1 MQINQSVNQSVSQTT
16 LQTLETALQT
26 CMLADKHAL
35 RRKLRDVADLIKLAD
50 ENARL
55 KSQRLL
61 GEIAQKVRT
70 SQQKYAA
77 RLASLPKPEYP
88 LELPVSARRDEIAAA
103 ISKNQVV
110 IVCGETGSGKTT
122 QLPKICLELGRG
134 VAGFIGHTQ
143 PRRIAARSVASRI
156 AQELN
161 SPLGEVVGYKV
172 RFNDKI
178 TEGSYVKL
186 MTDGILLAET
196 QGDKFL
202 NAYDTII
209 IDEAHERSLNI
220 DFLLGYLKQLLPKR
234 PDLKVIVTSATIDAT
249 RFSSHFSAQTS
260 VGVIKAA
267 PVIEVSGR
275 TYPVEIRYR
284 PLGSAGFRAKESAQA
299 ENAQFDL
306 DEETDTTLDNIPA
319 GSILGITKKAKTE
332 SRWLEEDDEEEAIEE
347 AIMDAADDLLRQ
359 GDGDILVFL
368 PGEREIRDVAEHLR
382 KYQGRSTKLKH
393 IEVLPLFARLSIE
406 DQQKIFKPH
415 SARRIVLATNVAET
429 SLTVP
434 GIKYVIDAGL
444 ARMNRYSVRAKVE
457 QLQIEKISQ
466 AAAKQR
472 AGRCGRVSN
481 GICVRLYS
489 EQDFDGRPEF
499 TEPEILRS
507 SLASV
512 ILRMAALRLGD
523 IGDFPFI
530 ESPSSRLIADGYL
543 LLQELGA
550 VDSNRQITEI
560 GLQLAKLPLDPRVG
574 RMILAAKRENCL
586 SEILVIASVLSMQD
600 PRERPM
606 DKREAADNA
615 HAKFIGEGSD
625 FMSYLKIW
633 DFYDSALK
641 TKKSNKDLLN
651 ICHANFLSF
660 LRLKEWRE
668 LHGQILQI
676 VEELGFLIPSPFK
689 GEGKDGGK
697 NLAHISKTSP
707 SRPISPSPQ
716 PLSHQGRGVLS
727 SSPQQRKTPYPLV
740 GEGVHVLESA
750 KEATFEQIHKSLLAG
765 LLGNIGFKDGDN
777 DSYAGA
783 RGIRFFVAPGSGL
796 KKIRPKWVIAAELVD
811 TSKLYARCVAKIEP
825 DWIEP
830 LARGLTESTYSDPR
844 WDRKMGMVNAWE
856 RVSLYG
862 LTIIPKRRVH
872 YGPINPTESREIF
885 IREALALGELDTK
898 ARFYVENERL
908 IAEVEELEHKAR
920 RQDVLVD
927 EHQLFAFYDSKV
939 PADITNAA
947 SFEQWREGAEK
958 LNPRLLYLTRDDL
971 MRHGADA
978 ITAVQFPETLLLRQ
992 FGRSDALVA
1001 NHSKGNRD
1009 EGVAPTNVLISLKY
1023 RFEPSHILDGVTAA
1037 VPLALLNQLDPTPTE
1052 WLVPG
1057 MLREKLT
1064 YLIKALPK
1072 AFRRVCVPVPE
1083 FVTGFLDEISNPTS
1097 SFRRKSESSDLTTTT
1112 LDSDFRRNDG
1122 KGDDEWQN
1130 LPLLETLAAYI
1141 QHKTTLKISK
1151 DDWVLAEMP
1160 VHHLMNFSI
1169 VDDAGRELA
1178 MGRDW
1183 RALQKQL
1190 GQAAQLTFRNTSP
1203 DIEKTGLKQW
1213 DFGDLPQTLSFERDS
1228 LKVTGYPALEDNI
1241 DAVSVKLFDTARE
1254 AEISHRQGVCR
1265 LMRFELQAQIKQLEK
1280 GLPNFN
1286 QYALAFRSIIS
1297 PDDLREDM
1305 LTAIADRAFIGE
1317 DDLPR
1322 TNADFMKLKA
1332 RARTR
1337 LPAVSEAI
1345 ARQAQAIATEYQLLA
1360 AKQAQMPAT
1369 VNRLK
1374 RDVESQTQLLV
1385 YKNCFTQTPWEY
1397 LQNIP
1402 RYLKALRL
1410 RIEKQP
1416 ANPERD
1422 GKNAASVGALWQK
1435 WQDKINQL
1443 QTAGSLI
1450 LPALQDY
1457 RWLIEELRVS
1467 LFAQELKTP
1476 FPVSIKRLEKTWAE
1490 INH

>member
-1 MQINQSVNQSVSQTT
+1 MIKFASMNESKP
-16 LQTLETALQT
+16 LQLTPANFDTALQA
-26 CMLADKHAL
+26 CMLADRYAL
-35 RRKLRDVADLIKLAD
+35 RRKMQEVKVLQKSDDEKSLAK
-50 ENARL
+50 A
-55 KSQRLL
+55 QRLIN
-61 GEIAQKVRT
+61 EIVQKLHA
-70 SQQKYAA
+70 SQKKYTL
-77 RLASLPKPEYP
+77 RLASLPRPEYP
-88 LELPVSARRDEIAAA
+88 LELPVSGRKDEISAA
-103 ISKNQVV
+103 IIKNQVV

-134 VAGFIGHTQ
+134 VSGLIGHTQ

-156 AQELN
+156 AQELK

-172 RFNDKI
+172 RFNDKLS
-178 TEGSYVKL
+178 ESSYVKL

-234 PDLKVIVTSATIDAT
+234 PDLKIIVTSATIDAD
-249 RFSSHFSAQTS
+249 RFSRHFN
-260 VGVIKAA
+260 GA

-284 PLGSAGFRAKESAQA
+284 PLGAAGFRAREMAEA

-306 DEETDTTLDNIPA
+306 EDETIF
-319 GSILGITKKAKTE
+319 GIARKAKTE
-332 SRWLEEDDEEEAIEE
+332 ARWLEEDDEEEAIEE
-347 AIMDAADDLLRQ
+347 AILDAADDLLRQ

-368 PGEREIRDVAEHLR
+368 PGEREIRDVADHLR
-382 KYQGRSTKLKH
+382 KYQGRSAKLKH

-406 DQQKIFKPH
+406 DQQKIFKSH
-415 SARRIVLATNVAET
+415 SSRRIVLATNVAET

-444 ARMNRYSVRAKVE
+444 ARVNRYSPRAKVE

-489 EQDFDGRPEF
+489 EQDFNGRPEF

-507 SLASV
+507 SLAAV

-523 IGDFPFI
+523 VTEFPFI
-530 ESPSSRLIADGYL
+530 EAPSSRLIADGYL

-550 VDSNRQITEI
+550 VDTRRQITET

-574 RMILAAKRENCL
+574 RMILAAKREHCL
-586 SEILVIASVLSMQD
+586 KEILIIASVLSIQD

-615 HAKFIGEGSD
+615 HARFAGEGSD
-625 FMSYLKIW
+625 FMSYLKLW
-633 DFYDSALK
+633 DFFDNALK

-651 ICHANFLSF
+651 QCHSNFLSF

-668 LHGQILQI
+668 LHGQLLDI
-676 VEELGFLIPSPFK
+676 VSEMEFK
-689 GEGKDGGK
+689 LNE
-697 NLAHISKTSP
+697 
-707 SRPISPSPQ
+707 
-716 PLSHQGRGVLS
+716 
-727 SSPQQRKTPYPLV
+727 
-740 GEGVHVLESA
+740 
-750 KEATFEQIHKSLLAG
+750 KEANFEQIHKALLAG
-765 LLGNIGFKDGDN
+765 LLGNIGFKDGESE
-777 DSYAGA
+777 SYAGA
-783 RGIRFFVAPGSGL
+783 RGIRFHIAPGSTL
-796 KKIRPKWVIAAELVD
+796 KKQRPKWVIAAELVD

-830 LARGLTESTYSDPR
+830 LARGLTESHYSDPR

-872 YGPINPTESREIF
+872 YGPIDPKESREIF
-885 IREALALGELDTK
+885 IREALANGEFDTR
-898 ARFYVENERL
+898 ATFFTANERL

-927 EHQLFAFYDSKV
+927 EHQLFTFYDAKI
-939 PADITNAA
+939 PADIYNAA
-947 SFEQWREGAEK
+947 SFEKWRAEAEK
-958 LNPRLLYLTRDDL
+958 LNPKLLYLTRDDL

-978 ITAVQFPETLLLRQ
+978 ITAVQFPEKIML
-992 FGRSDALVA
+992 
-1001 NHSKGNRD
+1001 
-1009 EGVAPTNVLISLKY
+1009 EGVEVSLKY
-1023 RFEPSHILDGVTAA
+1023 RFEPGHVLDGVTATI
-1037 VPLALLNQLDPTPTE
+1037 PLALLNQLNPVQTE

-1072 AFRRVCVPVPE
+1072 VFRRVCVPVPE
-1083 FVTGFLDEISNPTS
+1083 FVTGFLDKNKVGENAIKPA
-1097 SFRRKSESSDLTTTT
+1097 
-1112 LDSDFRRNDG
+1112 
-1122 KGDDEWQN
+1122 
-1130 LPLLETLAAYI
+1130 LAAHI
-1141 QHKTTLKISK
+1141 QRETTLKISAE
-1151 DDWVLAEMP
+1151 DWTDEIPEHL
-1160 VHHLMNFSI
+1160 LMNFSVI
-1169 VDDAGRELA
+1169 DDAGRELA

-1183 RALQKQL
+1183 NALKKQL
-1190 GQAAQLTFRNTSP
+1190 GSAAQLTFRNASP

-1213 DFGDLPQTLSFERDS
+1213 DFGDLPQTLSFERDG
-1228 LKVTGYPALEDNI
+1228 LKVTGYPALED
-1241 DAVSVKLFDTARE
+1241 DMDTVSVKLFDTKSE
-1254 AEISHRQGVCR
+1254 AEQSHRKGVCR
-1265 LMRFELQAQIKQLEK
+1265 LMRFELKEQMKQLEK
-1280 GLPNFN
+1280 SLPNFN
-1286 QYALAFRSIIS
+1286 QYALVLRNVMS

-1305 LTAIADRAFIGE
+1305 ITAIADRAFIGE

-1322 TNADFMKLKA
+1322 TNADFMKLKQ

-1337 LPAVSEAI
+1337 LPAVTEAV
-1345 ARQAQAIATEYQLLA
+1345 ARQAQAIATEYQLLMQ
-1360 AKQAQMPAT
+1360 KQGQMAAT

-1374 RDVESQTQLLV
+1374 RDLEQQVGLLV
-1385 YKNCFTQTPWEY
+1385 YKGCFSQTPWEY
-1397 LQNIP
+1397 LQSIP

-1410 RIEKQP
+1410 RIEKHP

-1422 GKNAASVGALWQK
+1422 GKNAGSVGLIWQK
-1435 WQDKINQL
+1435 WQDKINVLHQAHMDIPQQL
-1443 QTAGSLI
+1443 L
-1450 LPALQDY
+1450 DF

-1476 FPVSIKRLEKTWAE
+1476 FPVSIKRLEKIWQDMRF
-1490 INH
+1490 

>member
-1 MQINQSVNQSVSQTT
+1 MKHGHGMIKFRYMNANKPVNLNPATT
-16 LQTLETALQT
+16 TSANLNAALQS
-26 CMLADKHAL
+26 CMLADRHAL
-35 RRKLRDVADLIKLAD
+35 RRKLRDATDLQKLAD
-50 ENARL
+50 E
-55 KSQRLL
+55 KSLSKAQRLIN
-61 GEIAQKVRT
+61 EVVQKVHL
-70 SQQKYAA
+70 SQKKYQQ
-77 RLASLPKPEYP
+77 RLEKLPKPEYP
-88 LELPVSARRDEIAAA
+88 PELPVSSKRDEISAA

-134 VAGFIGHTQ
+134 VSGLIGHTQ

-156 AQELN
+156 AQELK

-172 RFNDKI
+172 RFNDKLS
-178 TEGSYVKL
+178 ESSYVKL

-234 PDLKVIVTSATIDAT
+234 PDLKIIVTSATIDAD
-249 RFSSHFSAQTS
+249 RFSQHFN
-260 VGVIKAA
+260 GA

-284 PLGSAGFRAKESAQA
+284 PLGAAGFRAREIAEA

-306 DEETDTTLDNIPA
+306 EDDTIF
-319 GSILGITKKAKTE
+319 GIARKAKTE
-332 SRWLEEDDEEEAIEE
+332 ARWLEEDDEEEAIEE
-347 AIMDAADDLLRQ
+347 AILDAADDLLRQ

-368 PGEREIRDVAEHLR
+368 PGEREIRDVADHLR
-382 KYQGRSTKLKH
+382 KYQGRSAKLKH

-406 DQQKIFKPH
+406 DQQKIFKSH
-415 SARRIVLATNVAET
+415 SSRRIVLATNVAET

-444 ARMNRYSVRAKVE
+444 ARVNRYSPRAKVE

-507 SLASV
+507 SLAAV

-523 IGDFPFI
+523 VAEFPFI
-530 ESPSSRLIADGYL
+530 EAPSSRLIADGYL

-550 VDSNRQITEI
+550 VDARRQITET

-574 RMILAAKRENCL
+574 RMILAARREHCL
-586 SEILVIASVLSMQD
+586 REILIIASVLSIQD

-615 HAKFIGEGSD
+615 HAKFAGEGSD
-625 FMSYLKIW
+625 FMSYLKLW
-633 DFYDSALK
+633 DFFDHALK

-651 ICHANFLSF
+651 QCHSNFLSF

-668 LHGQILQI
+668 LHGQLLEI
-676 VEELGFLIPSPFK
+676 
-689 GEGKDGGK
+689 
-697 NLAHISKTSP
+697 
-707 SRPISPSPQ
+707 
-716 PLSHQGRGVLS
+716 
-727 SSPQQRKTPYPLV
+727 
-740 GEGVHVLESA
+740 VLEMEFKLNE
-750 KEATFEQIHKSLLAG
+750 KEASFEQIHKALLAG
-765 LLGNIGFKDGDN
+765 LLGNIGFKDGDS

-783 RGIRFFVAPGSGL
+783 RGIRFYVAPGSTL
-796 KKIRPKWVIAAELVD
+796 KKLRPKWVIAAELVD
-811 TSKLYARCVAKIEP
+811 TTKLYARCVAKIEP

-830 LARGLTESTYSDPR
+830 LARGLTESHYSDPR

-872 YGPINPTESREIF
+872 YGPINPAESREIF
-885 IREALALGELDTK
+885 IREALANGEFDTR
-898 ARFYVENERL
+898 AAFFTANERL

-927 EHQLFAFYDSKV
+927 EHQLFNFYDTKI
-939 PADITNAA
+939 PTDIYNAA
-947 SFEQWREGAEK
+947 SFEKWRESAEK
-958 LNPRLLYLTRDDL
+958 TNPRLLYLTRDDL

-978 ITAVQFPETLLLRQ
+978 ITAVQFPEKIVLD
-992 FGRSDALVA
+992 GVEVA
-1001 NHSKGNRD
+1001 
-1009 EGVAPTNVLISLKY
+1009 LKY
-1023 RFEPSHILDGVTAA
+1023 RFEPGHILDGVTATI
-1037 VPLALLNQLDPTPTE
+1037 PLALLNQLNPVQTE

-1072 AFRRVCVPVPE
+1072 TFRRVCVPVPE
-1083 FVTGFLDEISNPTS
+1083 FVTGFLEKNKVGEGAIKP
-1097 SFRRKSESSDLTTTT
+1097 
-1112 LDSDFRRNDG
+1112 
-1122 KGDDEWQN
+1122 
-1130 LPLLETLAAYI
+1130 TLAAHI
-1141 QHKTTLKISK
+1141 QRETTLKISAE
-1151 DDWVLAEMP
+1151 DWVDEIPAHL
-1160 VHHLMNFSI
+1160 LMNFSV

-1183 RALQKQL
+1183 NALKKQL
-1190 GQAAQLTFRNTSP
+1190 GSAAQLTFRNASP

-1213 DFGDLPQTLSFERDS
+1213 DFGDLPPTLSFERDG
-1228 LKVTGYPALEDNI
+1228 LKVTGYPALEDEI
-1241 DAVSVKLFDTARE
+1241 ETVSVKLFDTERE
-1254 AEISHRQGVCR
+1254 AEQCHRKGVCR
-1265 LMRFELQAQIKQLEK
+1265 LMRFELKEQMKQLEK
-1280 GLPNFN
+1280 SLPNFN
-1286 QYALAFRSIIS
+1286 QYALTLRNVMS

-1305 LTAIADRAFIGE
+1305 ISAIADRAFIGE
-1317 DDLPR
+1317 DELPR
-1322 TNADFMKLKA
+1322 TNADFMKLKQ

-1337 LPAVSEAI
+1337 LPAVTEAI
-1345 ARQAQAIATEYQLLA
+1345 ARQAQAIATEYQLLVQ
-1360 AKQAQMPAT
+1360 KQGQMAAT

-1374 RDVESQTQLLV
+1374 RDLEQQVNLLV
-1385 YKNCFTQTPWEY
+1385 YKGCFSQTPWEY

-1410 RIEKQP
+1410 RIEKHP

-1422 GKNAASVGALWQK
+1422 GKNAASVGLIWQK
-1435 WQDKINQL
+1435 WQDKIN
-1443 QTAGSLI
+1443 
-1450 LPALQDY
+1450 ALNLAHLDIPQNVLDY

-1476 FPVSIKRLEKTWAE
+1476 FPVSIKRLEKIWQDMKF
-1490 INH
+1490 

>member
-1 MQINQSVNQSVSQTT
+1 
-16 LQTLETALQT
+16 
-26 CMLADKHAL
+26 MLADRYTL
-35 RRKLRDVADLIKLAD
+35 RRKMQEVRVLQKTGD
-50 ENARL
+50 E
-55 KSQRLL
+55 KSQAKAQRLMN
-61 GEIAQKVRT
+61 EVAQKLHT
-70 SQQKYAA
+70 SQKKYQQ
-77 RLASLPKPEYP
+77 RLTALPKPEYP
-88 LELPVSARRDEIAAA
+88 LELPVSGRKDEISAA
-103 ISKNQVV
+103 ILKNQVV

-134 VAGFIGHTQ
+134 VSGLIGHTQ

-172 RFNDKI
+172 RFNDKLS
-178 TEGSYVKL
+178 ESSYVKL

-234 PDLKVIVTSATIDAT
+234 PDLKIIVTSATIDAD
-249 RFSSHFSAQTS
+249 RFSEHFN
-260 VGVIKAA
+260 GA

-284 PLGSAGFRAKESAQA
+284 PLGAAGFRAREMAEA
-299 ENAQFDL
+299 ENVQFDL
-306 DEETDTTLDNIPA
+306 EDETDFSTENISS
-319 GSILGITKKAKTE
+319 GNILGIARKAKTE
-332 SRWLEEDDEEEAIEE
+332 ARWLEEDDEEEAIEE
-347 AIMDAADDLLRQ
+347 AILDAADDLLRQ

-368 PGEREIRDVAEHLR
+368 PGEREIRDVTEHLR
-382 KYQGRSTKLKH
+382 KYQGRSAKLKH

-406 DQQKIFKPH
+406 DQQKIFKSH
-415 SARRIVLATNVAET
+415 SSRRIVLATNVAET

-444 ARMNRYSVRAKVE
+444 ARVNRYSTRAKVE

-507 SLASV
+507 SLAAV

-523 IGDFPFI
+523 VTEFPFI
-530 ESPSSRLIADGYL
+530 EAPSSRLIADGYL

-550 VDSNRQITEI
+550 VDARRQITET

-574 RMILAAKRENCL
+574 RMILAAKREHCL
-586 SEILVIASVLSMQD
+586 REILIIASVLSIQD

-615 HAKFIGEGSD
+615 HAKFAGEGSD
-625 FMSYLKIW
+625 FMSYLKLW
-633 DFYDSALK
+633 DFFDSALK

-651 ICHANFLSF
+651 QCHSNFLSF

-668 LHGQILQI
+668 LHGQLLDI
-676 VEELGFLIPSPFK
+676 VSEMEFK
-689 GEGKDGGK
+689 LNE
-697 NLAHISKTSP
+697 
-707 SRPISPSPQ
+707 
-716 PLSHQGRGVLS
+716 
-727 SSPQQRKTPYPLV
+727 
-740 GEGVHVLESA
+740 
-750 KEATFEQIHKSLLAG
+750 KEASFEQIHKALLAG
-765 LLGNIGFKDGDN
+765 LLGNIGFKDGESE
-777 DSYAGA
+777 SYAGA
-783 RGIRFFVAPGSGL
+783 RGIRFFVAPGSTL
-796 KKIRPKWVIAAELVD
+796 KKLRPKWVIAAELVD

-830 LARGLTESTYSDPR
+830 LARGLTESHYSDPR

-872 YGPINPTESREIF
+872 YGPIDPKESREIF
-885 IREALALGELDTK
+885 IREALANGEFDTR
-898 ARFYVENERL
+898 AAFFTANERL

-927 EHQLFAFYDSKV
+927 EHQLFTFYDAKI
-939 PADITNAA
+939 PADIYNAA
-947 SFEQWREGAEK
+947 SFEKWREEAEK
-958 LNPRLLYLTRDDL
+958 SNPKLLYLTRDDL

-978 ITAVQFPETLLLRQ
+978 ITAVQFPEKITL
-992 FGRSDALVA
+992 D
-1001 NHSKGNRD
+1001 
-1009 EGVAPTNVLISLKY
+1009 GVDVTLKY
-1023 RFEPSHILDGVTAA
+1023 RFEPGHVLDGVTATI
-1037 VPLALLNQLDPTPTE
+1037 PLALLNQLNPVQTE

-1072 AFRRVCVPVPE
+1072 TFRRVCVPVPE
-1083 FVTGFLDEISNPTS
+1083 FVTGFLEKNKVGEGAIKP
-1097 SFRRKSESSDLTTTT
+1097 
-1112 LDSDFRRNDG
+1112 
-1122 KGDDEWQN
+1122 
-1130 LPLLETLAAYI
+1130 TLAAYI
-1141 QHKTTLKISK
+1141 QHETTLKISAE
-1151 DDWVLAEMP
+1151 DWTDEIPAHL
-1160 VHHLMNFSI
+1160 LMNFSVI
-1169 VDDAGRELA
+1169 DDAGRELA

-1183 RALQKQL
+1183 NALKKQL
-1190 GQAAQLTFRNTSP
+1190 GSAAQLTFRNASP

-1213 DFGDLPQTLSFERDS
+1213 DFGDLPQTLSFERDG
-1228 LKVTGYPALEDNI
+1228 LKVTGYPALEDDI
-1241 DAVSVKLFDTARE
+1241 DTVSVKLFDTERE
-1254 AEISHRQGVCR
+1254 AEQSHRKGVCR
-1265 LMRFELQAQIKQLEK
+1265 LMRFELKEQMKQHEK
-1280 GLPNFN
+1280 SLPNFN
-1286 QYALAFRSIIS
+1286 QYALVLRNVMS
-1297 PDDLREDM
+1297 PDDLRDDM
-1305 LTAIADRAFIGE
+1305 ITAIADRAFIGE

-1322 TNADFMKLKA
+1322 TNADFMKLKQ

-1337 LPAVSEAI
+1337 LPAVTEAV

-1360 AKQAQMPAT
+1360 QKQSQMAAT

-1374 RDVESQTQLLV
+1374 RDLEQQVSLLV
-1385 YKNCFTQTPWEY
+1385 YKGCFSQTPWEY

-1410 RIEKQP
+1410 RIEKHP

-1422 GKNAASVGALWQK
+1422 GKNAGSVGLIWQK
-1435 WQDKINQL
+1435 WQDKIN
-1443 QTAGSLI
+1443 
-1450 LPALQDY
+1450 ALNQAHLDIPQQVLDF

-1476 FPVSIKRLEKTWAE
+1476 FPVSIKRLEKIWQDMRF
-1490 INH
+1490 

>member
-1 MQINQSVNQSVSQTT
+1 MNNVTPMNAKQLISELEKKVSGCLLIDRFPIKSRLNQARTLLQQNKPVDKSLSDIAQRISRSQARY
-16 LQTLETALQT
+16 Q
-26 CMLADKHAL
+26 
-35 RRKLRDVADLIKLAD
+35 
-50 ENARL
+50 ARL
-55 KSQRLL
+55 Q
-61 GEIAQKVRT
+61 A
-70 SQQKYAA
+70 
-77 RLASLPKPEYP
+77 LPKPEYA
-88 LELPVSARRDEIAAA
+88 LDLPVSSKKDEIAAA
-103 ISKNQVV
+103 ILKHQVV

-134 VAGFIGHTQ
+134 ISGLIGHTQ

-172 RFNDKI
+172 RFNDKLS
-178 TEGSYVKL
+178 ESSYIKL

-234 PDLKVIVTSATIDAT
+234 PDLKVIVTSATIDAES
-249 RFSSHFSAQTS
+249 FSSHFN
-260 VGVIKAA
+260 GA

-284 PLGSAGFRAKESAQA
+284 PLGKAGFRSKEIAA
-299 ENAQFDL
+299 PENAQFDL
-306 DEETDTTLDNIPA
+306 DDDTIY
-319 GSILGITKKAKTE
+319 GIARKAKTE
-332 SRWLEEDDEEEAIEE
+332 ARWLEEDDEEEAIEE
-347 AIMDAADDLLRQ
+347 AILDAADDLLRL

-368 PGEREIRDVAEHLR
+368 PGEREIRDVADHLR
-382 KYQGRSTKLKH
+382 KYQGRSAKLKH

-406 DQQKIFKPH
+406 DQQKIFKSH
-415 SARRIVLATNVAET
+415 SSRRIVLATNVAET

-444 ARMNRYSVRAKVE
+444 ARVNRYSPRAKVE

-472 AGRCGRVSN
+472 AGRCGRVSH
-481 GICVRLYS
+481 GTCVRLYS
-489 EQDFDGRPEF
+489 EEDFNGRPEF

-523 IGDFPFI
+523 VAEFPFI
-530 ESPSSRLIADGYL
+530 EAPSSRLIADGYL

-550 VDSNRQITEI
+550 VDARRQITET

-574 RMILAAKRENCL
+574 RMILAAKREHCL
-586 SEILVIASVLSMQD
+586 KEILIIASVLSIQD

-615 HAKFIGEGSD
+615 HAKFAGEGSD
-625 FMSYLKIW
+625 FMSYLKLW
-633 DFYDSALK
+633 NWFDHALK
-641 TKKSNKDLLN
+641 NKKSNKDLLN
-651 ICHANFLSF
+651 QCHSNFLSF

-668 LHGQILQI
+668 LHGQLLEIAS
-676 VEELGFLIPSPFK
+676 ELELK
-689 GEGKDGGK
+689 LNE
-697 NLAHISKTSP
+697 
-707 SRPISPSPQ
+707 
-716 PLSHQGRGVLS
+716 
-727 SSPQQRKTPYPLV
+727 
-740 GEGVHVLESA
+740 
-750 KEATFEQIHKSLLAG
+750 KEANHEQIHKALLAG
-765 LLGNIGFKDGDN
+765 LLGNIGFKDGESE
-777 DSYAGA
+777 SYAGA
-783 RGIRFFVAPGSGL
+783 RGIRFYIAPGSTL
-796 KKIRPKWVIAAELVD
+796 KKTRPKWVMAAELVD
-811 TSKLYARCVAKIEP
+811 TTKLYARCVAKIEP

-830 LARGLTESTYSDPR
+830 LARGLTDSHYSDPR

-872 YGPINPTESREIF
+872 YGPINPVESREIF
-885 IREALALGELDTK
+885 IREALANGEFDIK
-898 ARFYVENERL
+898 AAFFIANERL

-927 EHQLFAFYDSKV
+927 EHQLFAFYDAKI
-939 PADITNAA
+939 PADIYNAA
-947 SFEQWREGAEK
+947 SFEKWRADAEK
-958 LNPRLLYLTRDDL
+958 ITPKLLYLTRDDL

-978 ITAVQFPETLLLRQ
+978 ITAAQFPEKIVL
-992 FGRSDALVA
+992 D
-1001 NHSKGNRD
+1001 
-1009 EGVAPTNVLISLKY
+1009 GVETHLKY
-1023 RFEPSHILDGVTAA
+1023 RFELGHVLDGVTATI
-1037 VPLALLNQLDPTPTE
+1037 PLALLNQLNPVQTE

-1072 AFRRVCVPVPE
+1072 TFRRVCVPVPE
-1083 FVTGFLDEISNPTS
+1083 FVTGFLEYID
-1097 SFRRKSESSDLTTTT
+1097 D
-1112 LDSDFRRNDG
+1112 DFS
-1122 KGDDEWQN
+1122 K
-1130 LPLLETLAAYI
+1130 PLLDMLAAYI
-1141 QHKTTLKISK
+1141 QHKTTLKIDK
-1151 DDWVLAEMP
+1151 EDWSLSDIP
-1160 VHHLMNFSI
+1160 SHHLMNFSV

-1183 RALQKQL
+1183 NLLKKQL
-1190 GQAAQLTFRNTSP
+1190 GSAAQLTFRNTSP

-1213 DFGDLPQTLSFERDS
+1213 DFGDLPQTLSFERDG
-1228 LKVTGYPALEDNI
+1228 LRVTGYPALEDANDSI
-1241 DAVSVKLFDTARE
+1241 SVKLFDTERE
-1254 AEISHRQGVCR
+1254 AEQSHRKGVCR
-1265 LMRFELQAQIKQLEK
+1265 LMRFELKEQMKQLEK
-1280 GLPNFN
+1280 SLPNFN
-1286 QYALAFRSIIS
+1286 QYALVLRNVMA

-1305 LTAIADRAFIGE
+1305 LRAITDRAFIA
-1317 DDLPR
+1317 DDELPR
-1322 TNADFMKLKA
+1322 TNADFMKLKQ

-1337 LPAVSEAI
+1337 LPAVTDAV
-1345 ARQAQAIATEYQLLA
+1345 ARQVQAIATEYQLLTQ
-1360 AKQAQMPAT
+1360 KQGQMAAT

-1374 RDVESQTQLLV
+1374 RDLEQQISLLV
-1385 YKNCFTQTPWEY
+1385 YKGFLSQTPWEQ
-1397 LQNIP
+1397 LQHIP

-1410 RIEKQP
+1410 RIEKHP
-1416 ANPERD
+1416 ANPDRD
-1422 GKNAASVGALWQK
+1422 GKNAASVGLVWQK
-1435 WQDKINQL
+1435 WQDRVNAL
-1443 QTAGSLI
+1443 TAAHQDIPEALGSF
-1450 LPALQDY
+1450 

-1476 FPVSIKRLEKTWAE
+1476 FPVSIKRLEKVWADSRF
-1490 INH
+1490 

>member
-1 MQINQSVNQSVSQTT
+1 MSQNSPQS
-16 LQTLETALQT
+16 LFDALAT
-26 CMLADKHAL
+26 CMLADRFGLKNRINQA
-35 RRKLRDVADLIKLAD
+35 RDLAKQNKPIARNLAEISQKIKQSQAKF
-50 ENARL
+50 ATRL
-55 KSQRLL
+55 SN
-61 GEIAQKVRT
+61 
-70 SQQKYAA
+70 
-77 RLASLPKPEYP
+77 LPKPEYA
-88 LELPVSARRDEIAAA
+88 LELPVSSRRDEIAKA
-103 ISKNQVV
+103 IQNNQVV

-134 VAGFIGHTQ
+134 VAGLIGHTQ

-172 RFNDKI
+172 RFNDKLS
-178 TEGSYVKL
+178 ENSYVKL

-234 PDLKVIVTSATIDAT
+234 PDLKVIVTSATIDAE
-249 RFSSHFSAQTS
+249 RFSNHFN
-260 VGVIKAA
+260 GA

-284 PLGSAGFRAKESAQA
+284 PLGKAGFRAKESAEA

-306 DEETDTTLDNIPA
+306 DDENVF
-319 GSILGITKKAKTE
+319 GIARKAKTE
-332 SRWLEEDDEEEAIEE
+332 ARWLEEDDEEEAIEE

-368 PGEREIRDVAEHLR
+368 PGEREIRDVADHLR

-406 DQQKIFKPH
+406 DQQKIFKSH
-415 SARRIVLATNVAET
+415 SSRRIVLATNVAET

-489 EQDFDGRPEF
+489 EQDFDGRPAF

-523 IGDFPFI
+523 VERFPFI
-530 ESPSSRLIADGYL
+530 EAPSSRLIADGYL

-550 VDSNRQITEI
+550 VDSKRQITEV
-560 GLQLAKLPLDPRVG
+560 GLQLAKLPLDPRIG

-586 SEILVIASVLSMQD
+586 SEILIIASVLSMQD

-615 HAKFIGEGSD
+615 HSKFVAEGSD

-633 DFYDSALK
+633 DFFDNALK

-651 ICHANFLSF
+651 QCHANFLSF

-668 LHGQILQI
+668 LYAQIKQI
-676 VEELGFLIPSPFK
+676 VDEMEFK
-689 GEGKDGGK
+689 F
-697 NLAHISKTSP
+697 NT
-707 SRPISPSPQ
+707 
-716 PLSHQGRGVLS
+716 
-727 SSPQQRKTPYPLV
+727 
-740 GEGVHVLESA
+740 
-750 KEATFEQIHKSLLAG
+750 EAANFEQVHKALLAG

-796 KKIRPKWVIAAELVD
+796 KKLRPKWVIAAELVD

-830 LARGLTESTYSDPR
+830 LARGLTQSDYSDPR

-885 IREALALGELDTK
+885 IREALGNGYFDTK
-898 ARFYVENERL
+898 SAFFVANERL

-927 EHQLFAFYDSKV
+927 EHQLFAFYDAKI
-939 PADITNAA
+939 PADIYNAA
-947 SFEQWREGAEK
+947 SFEKWRVEAEK
-958 LNPRLLYLTRDDL
+958 LNPKLLYLTRGDL

-978 ITAVQFPETLLLRQ
+978 ITAVQFPEKMTLD
-992 FGRSDALVA
+992 GI
-1001 NHSKGNRD
+1001 
-1009 EGVAPTNVLISLKY
+1009 EIPLKY
-1023 RFEPSHILDGVTAA
+1023 RFEPSHILDGVTATI
-1037 VPLALLNQLDPTPTE
+1037 PLALLNQLDATSTQ

-1072 AFRRVCVPVPE
+1072 TFRRVCVPVPE
-1083 FVTGFLDEISNPTS
+1083 FVTGFLQH
-1097 SFRRKSESSDLTTTT
+1097 SENQL
-1112 LDSDFRRNDG
+1112 
-1122 KGDDEWQN
+1122 N
-1130 LPLLETLAAYI
+1130 LPLLETLASYI
-1141 QHKTTLKISK
+1141 QHKTTLKISQE
-1151 DDWVLAEMP
+1151 DWVLSEIEP
-1160 VHHLMNFSI
+1160 HHLMNFSVI
-1169 VDDAGRELA
+1169 DDAGRELA
-1178 MGRDW
+1178 IGRDW
-1183 RALQKQL
+1183 NGLKKQL
-1190 GQAAQLTFRNTSP
+1190 GQAAQLTFRSTSP
-1203 DIEKTGLKQW
+1203 DNIKQLEKTGLKQW
-1213 DFGDLPQTLSFERDS
+1213 DFGDLPQTLSFERDG

-1241 DAVSVKLFDTARE
+1241 DAVSVRLFDTETE
-1254 AEISHRQGVCR
+1254 AENNHRKGVCR
-1265 LMRFELQAQIKQLEK
+1265 LMRFELKEQIKQLEK

-1286 QYALAFRSIIS
+1286 QYALTFRNIMS

-1305 LTAIADRAFIGE
+1305 LAAIADRAFIGE

-1322 TNADFMKLKA
+1322 NNADFMKLKQ

-1337 LPAVSEAI
+1337 LPAVSEAV
-1345 ARQAQAIATEYQLLA
+1345 ARQAQAIALEYQNLLNQQ
-1360 AKQAQMPAT
+1360 AKMPAT

-1374 RDVESQTQLLV
+1374 KDVETQIQLLV
-1385 YKNCFTQTPWEY
+1385 YKNCFSQTPWEH
-1397 LQNIP
+1397 LTNIP
-1402 RYLKALRL
+1402 RYLKALNL
-1410 RIEKQP
+1410 RIQKQP
-1416 ANPERD
+1416 AAPERD
-1422 GKNAASVGALWQK
+1422 GKNAASVGIIWAR
-1435 WQDKINQL
+1435 WQDKTHQMHA
-1443 QTAGSLI
+1443 AGSLI
-1450 LPALQDY
+1450 PPALQAY

-1476 FPVSIKRLEKTWAE
+1476 FPVSIKRLEKTWQDLTG
-1490 INH
+1490 

>member
-1 MQINQSVNQSVSQTT
+1 
-16 LQTLETALQT
+16 
-26 CMLADKHAL
+26 MLADRHAL
-35 RRKLRDVADLIKLAD
+35 RRKLRDVMDLQKSKD
-50 ENARL
+50 E
-55 KSQRLL
+55 KSAAKAHRLL
-61 GEIAQKVRT
+61 GEVAQKIRT
-70 SQQKYAA
+70 SQA
-77 RLASLPKPEYP
+77 RYQLRLNHLPNPEYP
-88 LELPVSARRDEIAAA
+88 PELPVSGKKDEIADA

-110 IVCGETGSGKTT
+110 IICGETGSGKTT
-122 QLPKICLELGRG
+122 QIPKICLELKRG
-134 VAGFIGHTQ
+134 VSGLIGHTQ

-156 AQELN
+156 AQELQ

-178 TEGSYVKL
+178 TDSSYIKL

-234 PDLKVIVTSATIDAT
+234 PDLKIIVTSATIDAD
-249 RFSSHFSAQTS
+249 RFSAHFN
-260 VGVIKAA
+260 GA

-284 PLGSAGFRAKESAQA
+284 PLGKAGFRAREAA
-299 ENAQFDL
+299 ETDNAQFDMD
-306 DEETDTTLDNIPA
+306 DETIF
-319 GSILGITKKAKTE
+319 GIARKVKTE
-332 SRWLEEDDEEEAIEE
+332 ARWLEEDDEEEAIEE
-347 AIMDAADDLLRQ
+347 AILDAADDLLRQ

-368 PGEREIRDVAEHLR
+368 PGEREIRDTADHLR

-415 SARRIVLATNVAET
+415 HTRRIVLATNVAET

-444 ARMNRYSVRAKVE
+444 ARMNRYSTRAKVE

-523 IGDFPFI
+523 VTEFPFI
-530 ESPSSRLIADGYL
+530 EAPSSRLVNDGYQ

-550 VDSNRQITEI
+550 VDSRRQITET

-574 RMILAAKRENCL
+574 RMILAAKREGCL
-586 SEILVIASVLSMQD
+586 AEILIIASVLSIQD

-615 HAKFIGEGSD
+615 HAKFAGEGSD
-625 FMSYLKIW
+625 FMSYLKLW
-633 DFYDSALK
+633 DFFDSALK

-651 ICHANFLSF
+651 QCHSNFLSF

-668 LHGQILQI
+668 LHGQIKQI
-676 VEELGFLIPSPFK
+676 TDEMEFK
-689 GEGKDGGK
+689 LNE
-697 NLAHISKTSP
+697 
-707 SRPISPSPQ
+707 
-716 PLSHQGRGVLS
+716 
-727 SSPQQRKTPYPLV
+727 
-740 GEGVHVLESA
+740 
-750 KEATFEQIHKSLLAG
+750 KEANSEQIHKALLAG

-783 RGIRFFVAPGSGL
+783 RGIRFFVAPGSTL

-811 TSKLYARCVAKIEP
+811 TTKLYARCVAKIEP

-830 LARGLTESTYSDPR
+830 LARGLTESQYSDPR

-872 YGPINPTESREIF
+872 YGPINPAESREIF
-885 IREALALGELDTK
+885 IREALANGEFDTR
-898 ARFYVENERL
+898 AAFFAANERL

-927 EHQLFAFYDSKV
+927 EHKLFAFYDARI
-939 PADITNAA
+939 PADICQAA
-947 SFEQWREGAEK
+947 AFEKWRENAEK
-958 LNPRLLYLTRDDL
+958 LNPKLLYLTRDDL

-978 ITAVQFPETLLLRQ
+978 ITAVQFPEKMLL
-992 FGRSDALVA
+992 GGAEIA
-1001 NHSKGNRD
+1001 
-1009 EGVAPTNVLISLKY
+1009 LKY
-1023 RFEPSHILDGVTAA
+1023 RFEPGHVLDGVTATI
-1037 VPLALLNQLDPTPTE
+1037 PLALLNQLDSTPTE

-1064 YLIKALPK
+1064 YLLKALPK
-1072 AFRRVCVPVPE
+1072 TFRRVCVPVPE
-1083 FVTGFLDEISNPTS
+1083 FVTSFLEQTKIGEGAI
-1097 SFRRKSESSDLTTTT
+1097 K
-1112 LDSDFRRNDG
+1112 
-1122 KGDDEWQN
+1122 QV
-1130 LPLLETLAAYI
+1130 LATHI
-1141 QHKTTLKISK
+1141 QRVTTLKIAVE
-1151 DDWVLAEMP
+1151 DWTEETPAHL
-1160 VHHLMNFSI
+1160 LMNFSV

-1183 RALQKQL
+1183 NALKKQL
-1190 GQAAQLTFRNTSP
+1190 GSAAQLTFRNTSP

-1213 DFGDLPQTLSFERDS
+1213 DFGDLPATLSFERDG
-1228 LKVTGYPALEDNI
+1228 LKMTGYPALEDDEDSI
-1241 DAVSVKLFDTARE
+1241 SVKLFDTERE
-1254 AEISHRQGVCR
+1254 AAINHRKGVCR
-1265 LMRFELQAQIKQLEK
+1265 LMRFELKEQMKQLEK
-1280 GLPNFN
+1280 SLPNFN
-1286 QYALAFRSIIS
+1286 QYALTLRNILS
-1297 PDDLREDM
+1297 PEDLREDM
-1305 LTAIADRAFIGE
+1305 LLAIADRAFIGE
-1317 DDLPR
+1317 DELPR

-1337 LPAVSEAI
+1337 LPAVSQAV
-1345 ARQAQAIATEYQLLA
+1345 ARQAQAIATEYQLLTVQQS
-1360 AKQAQMPAT
+1360 KMPAT

-1374 RDVESQTQLLV
+1374 RDCEQQIGLLV
-1385 YKNCFTQTPWEY
+1385 YKGCFSQTPWEQ
-1397 LQNIP
+1397 LQHVP

-1416 ANPERD
+1416 ANPDRD
-1422 GKNAASVGALWQK
+1422 GKNAASVGTLWQK
-1435 WQDKINQL
+1435 WQDKIN
-1443 QTAGSLI
+1443 
-1450 LPALQDY
+1450 ALNLAHLDIPQNLLEY

-1476 FPVSIKRLEKTWAE
+1476 FPVSIKRLEKTWADMRF
-1490 INH
+1490 

>member
-1 MQINQSVNQSVSQTT
+1 MVTPFCLSNF
-16 LQTLETALQT
+16 ETALIT
-26 CMLADKHAL
+26 CMLADKPVL
-35 RRKLRDVADLIKLAD
+35 RRKRRDVADLQKLKD
-50 ENARL
+50 E
-55 KSQRLL
+55 KSTQKVQRLL
-61 GEIAQKVRT
+61 GEIAQKVVA
-70 SQQKYAA
+70 SQQKYQL
-77 RLASLPKPEYP
+77 RLANLPKPEYP
-88 LELPVSARRDEIAAA
+88 LELPVSARRDEISKA
-103 ISKNQVV
+103 IANNQVV

-134 VAGFIGHTQ
+134 VAGLIGHTQ

-260 VGVIKAA
+260 VGVIKTA

-284 PLGSAGFRAKESAQA
+284 PLGQAGFRAKESAQA
-299 ENAQFDL
+299 DNAQFDL
-306 DEETDTTLDNIPA
+306 DDETIF
-319 GSILGITKKAKTE
+319 GIARKAKTE
-332 SRWLEEDDEEEAIEE
+332 ARWLEEDDEEEAIEE

-415 SARRIVLATNVAET
+415 STRRIVLATNVAET

-444 ARMNRYSVRAKVE
+444 ARMNRYSTRAKVE

-481 GICVRLYS
+481 GICVRLYA
-489 EQDFDGRPEF
+489 EADFDGRPEF

-523 IGDFPFI
+523 IADFPFI
-530 ESPSSRLIADGYL
+530 EAPSSRLITDGYQ

-586 SEILVIASVLSMQD
+586 AEILIIASVLSMQD

-615 HAKFIGEGSD
+615 HSKFVGEGSD

-633 DFYDSALK
+633 DWYDNALK

-651 ICHANFLSF
+651 QCHANFLSF

-668 LHGQILQI
+668 LHGQIKQI
-676 VEELGFLIPSPFK
+676 IDEMDFK
-689 GEGKDGGK
+689 LNE
-697 NLAHISKTSP
+697 
-707 SRPISPSPQ
+707 
-716 PLSHQGRGVLS
+716 
-727 SSPQQRKTPYPLV
+727 
-740 GEGVHVLESA
+740 
-750 KEATFEQIHKSLLAG
+750 KEATFEQIHKALLAG

-796 KKIRPKWVIAAELVD
+796 KKTRPKWVIAAELVD

-830 LARGLTESTYSDPR
+830 LARGLTESAYSDPR

-885 IREALALGELDTK
+885 IREALGNGDFDTR
-898 ARFYVENERL
+898 AAFFMANERL
-908 IAEVEELEHKAR
+908 ITEVEELEHKAR

-927 EHQLFAFYDSKV
+927 EHKLFAFYDSKI
-939 PADITNAA
+939 PADIFNAA
-947 SFEQWREGAEK
+947 SFEKWREDAEK
-958 LNPRLLYLTRDDL
+958 LNPKLLYLTRDDL

-992 FGRSDALVA
+992 LGRSDALVA
-1001 NHSKGNRD
+1001 NISKDNRD
-1009 EGVAPTNVLISLKY
+1009 ANAAPTNVLIPLKY
-1023 RFEPSHILDGVTAA
+1023 RFEPSHILDGVTAT
-1037 VPLALLNQLDPTPTE
+1037 VPLALLNQLDPTPTQ

-1072 AFRRVCVPVPE
+1072 TFRRVCVPVPE
-1083 FVTGFLDEISNPTS
+1083 FVTGFLNANKLGAGEIKPV
-1097 SFRRKSESSDLTTTT
+1097 
-1112 LDSDFRRNDG
+1112 
-1122 KGDDEWQN
+1122 
-1130 LPLLETLAAYI
+1130 LAAHI
-1141 QHKTTLKISK
+1141 HSVTTLKISVE
-1151 DDWVLAEMP
+1151 DWTEEIPMHL
-1160 VHHLMNFSI
+1160 LMNFSI
-1169 VDDAGRELA
+1169 IDDAGRELA

-1213 DFGDLPQTLSFERDS
+1213 DFGDLPQTLSFERDG
-1228 LKVTGYPALEDNI
+1228 LKVTGYPALED
-1241 DAVSVKLFDTARE
+1241 DLDSVSVKLFDTARE
-1254 AEISHRQGVCR
+1254 AALKQRKGVCR

-1286 QYALAFRSIIS
+1286 QYALNLRNIMSS
-1297 PDDLREDM
+1297 DDLRDD
-1305 LTAIADRAFIGE
+1305 LISAICDRAFIGE

-1322 TNADFMKLKA
+1322 TNADFMKLKQ

-1345 ARQAQAIATEYQLLA
+1345 SRQAQAIATEYQLLITQQT
-1360 AKQAQMPAT
+1360 KMPAT

-1374 RDVESQTQLLV
+1374 KDVEQQMQLLV

-1402 RYLKALRL
+1402 RYLRALRL
-1410 RIEKQP
+1410 RIEKHP
-1416 ANPERD
+1416 ASPERD
-1422 GKNAASVGALWQK
+1422 GKNAASVGVIWQK
-1435 WQDKINQL
+1435 WHDKVNSLNQVNL
-1443 QTAGSLI
+1443 DIPQ
-1450 LPALQDY
+1450 PLQDY

-1476 FPVSIKRLEKTWAE
+1476 FPVSIKRLEKTWADFK
-1490 INH
+1490 I

>member
-1 MQINQSVNQSVSQTT
+1 MRPMNDLLHTIQSQ
-16 LQTLETALQT
+16 LQT

-35 RRKLRDVADLIKLAD
+35 RRKLGDVVDLQKLAD
-50 ENARL
+50 ENSKL
-55 KSQRLL
+55 KAQRLL
-61 GEIAQKVRT
+61 GEIAQKIQA
-70 SQQKYAA
+70 SQAKFAA

-88 LELPVSARRDEIAAA
+88 LELPVSSRRDEIAAA
-103 ISKNQVV
+103 IKNNQVV

-134 VAGFIGHTQ
+134 VAGLIGHTQ

-178 TEGSYVKL
+178 TDGSYVKL

-234 PDLKVIVTSATIDAT
+234 PDLKVVVTSATIDAE
-249 RFSSHFSAQTS
+249 RFSSHFGGAT
-260 VGVIKAA
+260 
-267 PVIEVSGR
+267 VIEVSGR

-284 PLGSAGFRAKESAQA
+284 PLGKAGFRAKESAEA

-306 DEETDTTLDNIPA
+306 DDENLF
-319 GSILGITKKAKTE
+319 GIARKAKTE
-332 SRWLEEDDEEEAIEE
+332 AKWLEEDDEEEAIEE

-368 PGEREIRDVAEHLR
+368 PGEREIRDVADHLR

-523 IGDFPFI
+523 IADFPFI
-530 ESPSSRLIADGYL
+530 EAPSSRLIADGYL

-550 VDSNRQITEI
+550 VDAKRQITDI

-586 SEILVIASVLSMQD
+586 SEILIIASVLSMQD

-615 HAKFIGEGSD
+615 HAKFTAEGSD

-633 DFYDSALK
+633 DFYDNALK

-668 LHGQILQI
+668 LHGQLQDI
-676 VEELGFLIPSPFK
+676 VSEMENVGTRFIAPNKMSEK
-689 GEGKDGGK
+689 GAMNRALKMAD
-697 NLAHISKTSP
+697 
-707 SRPISPSPQ
+707 
-716 PLSHQGRGVLS
+716 RGAINRA
-727 SSPQQRKTPYPLV
+727 PTD
-740 GEGVHVLESA
+740 
-750 KEATFEQIHKSLLAG
+750 KEASFEQIHKALLAG

-796 KKIRPKWVIAAELVD
+796 KKTRPKWVIAAELVD

-830 LARGLTESTYSDPR
+830 LARGLTESQYSDPR

-872 YGPINPTESREIF
+872 YGPINAEESREIF
-885 IREALALGELDTK
+885 IREALGNGEFDTR
-898 ARFYVENERL
+898 AAFFIANERL

-927 EHQLFAFYDSKV
+927 EHQLFAFYDSKI
-939 PADITNAA
+939 PADIVNAA
-947 SFEQWREGAEK
+947 SFEAWREGAEK
-958 LNPRLLYLTRDDL
+958 LNPKLLYLTRDDL

-978 ITAVQFPETLLLRQ
+978 ITAVQFPE
-992 FGRSDALVA
+992 
-1001 NHSKGNRD
+1001 KM
-1009 EGVAPTNVLISLKY
+1009 VLDKVEIPLKY
-1023 RFEPSHILDGVTAA
+1023 RFEPSHILDGVTAT
-1037 VPLALLNQLDPTPTE
+1037 VPLALLNQLDHTPTE

-1072 AFRRVCVPVPE
+1072 TFRRVCVPVPE
-1083 FVTGFLDEISNPTS
+1083 FVTGFLQ
-1097 SFRRKSESSDLTTTT
+1097 
-1112 LDSDFRRNDG
+1112 
-1122 KGDDEWQN
+1122 QN
-1130 LPLLETLAAYI
+1130 ENQFNFQLLETLATYI
-1141 QHKTTLKISK
+1141 HLKTTLKISK
-1151 DDWVLAEMP
+1151 DDWVLSEMP

-1213 DFGDLPQTLSFERDS
+1213 DFGDLPQTLSFERDG
-1228 LKVTGYPALEDNI
+1228 LKVTGYPALED
-1241 DAVSVKLFDTARE
+1241 DVDSVSVKLFDTARE
-1254 AEISHRQGVCR
+1254 AALNHRKGVCR

-1286 QYALAFRSIIS
+1286 QYALHLRNIMS
-1297 PDDLREDM
+1297 PDDLRDD
-1305 LTAIADRAFIGE
+1305 LITAICDRAFIGE

-1345 ARQAQAIATEYQLLA
+1345 ARQAQAIATEYQLLQ

-1374 RDVESQTQLLV
+1374 KDVESQTQLLV

-1397 LQNIP
+1397 LQNMP

-1410 RIEKQP
+1410 RIEKHP

-1422 GKNAASVGALWQK
+1422 GKNAASVGAIWQK
-1435 WQDKINQL
+1435 WQDKVHGLNQANL
-1443 QTAGSLI
+1443 DIPQG
-1450 LPALQDY
+1450 LQDY

-1476 FPVSIKRLEKTWAE
+1476 FPVSIKRLEKTWADLT
-1490 INH
+1490 

>member
-1 MQINQSVNQSVSQTT
+1 MGIP
-16 LQTLETALQT
+16 
-26 CMLADKHAL
+26 
-35 RRKLRDVADLIKLAD
+35 RK
-50 ENARL
+50 
-55 KSQRLL
+55 
-61 GEIAQKVRT
+61 T
-70 SQQKYAA
+70 
-77 RLASLPKPEYP
+77 
-88 LELPVSARRDEIAAA
+88 
-103 ISKNQVV
+103 
-110 IVCGETGSGKTT
+110 
-122 QLPKICLELGRG
+122 
-134 VAGFIGHTQ
+134 
-143 PRRIAARSVASRI
+143 
-156 AQELN
+156 
-161 SPLGEVVGYKV
+161 
-172 RFNDKI
+172 
-178 TEGSYVKL
+178 
-186 MTDGILLAET
+186 
-196 QGDKFL
+196 
-202 NAYDTII
+202 
-209 IDEAHERSLNI
+209 
-220 DFLLGYLKQLLPKR
+220 
-234 PDLKVIVTSATIDAT
+234 
-249 RFSSHFSAQTS
+249 
-260 VGVIKAA
+260 
-267 PVIEVSGR
+267 
-275 TYPVEIRYR
+275 
-284 PLGSAGFRAKESAQA
+284 
-299 ENAQFDL
+299 
-306 DEETDTTLDNIPA
+306 
-319 GSILGITKKAKTE
+319 KTE
-332 SRWLEEDDEEEAIEE
+332 ARWLEEDDEEEAIEE

-359 GDGDILVFL
+359 DDGDILVFL

-489 EQDFDGRPEF
+489 EQDFDGRAEF

-523 IGDFPFI
+523 IADFPFI
-530 ESPSSRLIADGYL
+530 EAPSSRLITDGYQ

-550 VDSNRQITEI
+550 VDAQRQITEI

-586 SEILVIASVLSMQD
+586 TEILIIASVLSMQG

-615 HAKFIGEGSD
+615 HSKFAGEGSD

-633 DFYDSALK
+633 DFYDNALK

-668 LHGQILQI
+668 LHGQIKQI
-676 VEELGFLIPSPFK
+676 VEEMEFK
-689 GEGKDGGK
+689 L
-697 NLAHISKTSP
+697 NT
-707 SRPISPSPQ
+707 
-716 PLSHQGRGVLS
+716 
-727 SSPQQRKTPYPLV
+727 
-740 GEGVHVLESA
+740 ESA
-750 KEATFEQIHKSLLAG
+750 NYEQIHKALLAG

-796 KKIRPKWVIAAELVD
+796 KKTRPKWVIAAELVD

-830 LARGLTESTYSDPR
+830 LARGLTESQYSDPR

-872 YGPINPTESREIF
+872 YGPINPKESRAIF
-885 IREALALGELDTK
+885 IREALGNGEFDTR
-898 ARFYVENERL
+898 AAFFVANERL

-927 EHQLFAFYDSKV
+927 EHQLFAFYDSKI
-939 PADITNAA
+939 PADIYNAA
-947 SFEQWREGAEK
+947 SFEKWREGAEK
-958 LNPRLLYLTRDDL
+958 LNPKLLYLTRDDL

-978 ITAVQFPETLLLRQ
+978 ITAVQFPE
-992 FGRSDALVA
+992 
-1001 NHSKGNRD
+1001 KM
-1009 EGVAPTNVLISLKY
+1009 VLSAVGAKQIVEIPLKY
-1023 RFEPSHILDGVTAA
+1023 RFEPSHILDGVTAT
-1037 VPLALLNQLDPTPTE
+1037 VPLALLNQLDHTPTE

-1072 AFRRVCVPVPE
+1072 TFRRVCVPVPE
-1083 FVTGFLDEISNPTS
+1083 FVTGFLD
-1097 SFRRKSESSDLTTTT
+1097 
-1112 LDSDFRRNDG
+1112 
-1122 KGDDEWQN
+1122 QN
-1130 LPLLETLAAYI
+1130 KVGEAPIKLALAAHI
-1141 QHKTTLKISK
+1141 QRVTTLKISVE
-1151 DDWVLAEMP
+1151 DWTEETPAHL
-1160 VHHLMNFSI
+1160 LMNFSI
-1169 VDDAGRELA
+1169 IDDAGRELA

-1183 RALQKQL
+1183 NALKKQL
-1190 GQAAQLTFRNTSP
+1190 GSAAQLTFRNTSP

-1213 DFGDLPQTLSFERDS
+1213 DFGDLPQTLSFERDG
-1228 LKVTGYPALEDNI
+1228 LRVTGYPALEDNI
-1241 DAVSVKLFDTARE
+1241 DAVSVKLFDTALE
-1254 AEISHRQGVCR
+1254 AEINHRLGVCR
-1265 LMRFELQAQIKQLEK
+1265 LMRFELKEQIKQLEK

-1286 QYALAFRSIIS
+1286 QYALSLRNVMS
-1297 PDDLREDM
+1297 PDDLREDI

-1322 TNADFMKLKA
+1322 SNDDFMKLKA

-1337 LPAVSEAI
+1337 LPAVTQAVV
-1345 ARQAQAIATEYQLLA
+1345 RQAQAIATEYISLM
-1360 AKQAQMPAT
+1360 QAQAKMPTT

-1374 RDVESQTQLLV
+1374 KDVEQQVQLLV
-1385 YKNCFTQTPWEY
+1385 YKNCFNQTPWEH
-1397 LQNIP
+1397 LTHIP
-1402 RYLKALRL
+1402 RYLKALNL
-1410 RIEKQP
+1410 RIQKQP

-1422 GKNAASVGALWQK
+1422 GKNAASVGAIWQK
-1435 WQDKINQL
+1435 LQDKTNQL
-1443 QTAGSLI
+1443 QSSGSLI
-1450 LPALQDY
+1450 SPALQDY

-1476 FPVSIKRLEKTWAE
+1476 FPVSIKRLEKSWQDL
-1490 INH
+1490 NR

>member
-1 MQINQSVNQSVSQTT
+1 MNSNTHININTSQQIQ
-16 LQTLETALQT
+16 ALWKHLPT
-26 CMLADKHAL
+26 CMLADRFLLKNRL
-35 RRKLRDVADLIKLAD
+35 
-50 ENARL
+50 NQARTL
-55 KSQRLL
+55 SEQNKPVEKSLQ
-61 GEIAQKVRT
+61 EIAQKIRA
-70 SQQKYAA
+70 SQAKFAA
-77 RLASLPKPEYP
+77 RLANLPKPEYP
-88 LELPVSARRDEIAAA
+88 LELPVRGRKAEISEA

-134 VAGFIGHTQ
+134 VSGLIGHTQ

-172 RFNDKI
+172 RFNDKLS
-178 TEGSYVKL
+178 ESSYIKL

-196 QGDKFL
+196 QGDRFL

-234 PDLKVIVTSATIDAT
+234 PDLKIIVTSATIDAD
-249 RFSSHFSAQTS
+249 RFSQHFN
-260 VGVIKAA
+260 GA

-284 PLGSAGFRAKESAQA
+284 PLGKAGFRAKEIA
-299 ENAQFDL
+299 ETDNAQFDVD
-306 DEETDTTLDNIPA
+306 DETIF
-319 GSILGITKKAKTE
+319 GIARKAKTE
-332 SRWLEEDDEEEAIEE
+332 ARWLEEDDEEEAIEE
-347 AIMDAADDLLRQ
+347 AILDAADDLLRQ

-368 PGEREIRDVAEHLR
+368 PGEREIRDVADHLR
-382 KYQGRSTKLKH
+382 KYQGRSAKLKH

-406 DQQKIFKPH
+406 DQQKIFKSH
-415 SARRIVLATNVAET
+415 STRRIVLATNVAET

-444 ARMNRYSVRAKVE
+444 ARVNRYSSRAKVE

-523 IGDFPFI
+523 VVDFPFI
-530 ESPSSRLIADGYL
+530 EAPSSRLIADGYL

-550 VDSNRQITEI
+550 VDARRQITET
-560 GLQLAKLPLDPRVG
+560 GLQLARLPLDPRVG
-574 RMILAAKRENCL
+574 RMILAAKREGCL
-586 SEILVIASVLSMQD
+586 NEILIIASVLSIQD

-615 HAKFIGEGSD
+615 HAKFAGEGSD
-625 FMSYLKIW
+625 FMSYLKLW
-633 DFYDSALK
+633 DFFDNALK

-651 ICHANFLSF
+651 QCHSNFLSF

-668 LHGQILQI
+668 LHGQIKQI
-676 VEELGFLIPSPFK
+676 TDEMEFRLN
-689 GEGKDGGK
+689 E
-697 NLAHISKTSP
+697 
-707 SRPISPSPQ
+707 
-716 PLSHQGRGVLS
+716 
-727 SSPQQRKTPYPLV
+727 
-740 GEGVHVLESA
+740 
-750 KEATFEQIHKSLLAG
+750 KEANYEQVHKALLAG
-765 LLGNIGFKDGDN
+765 LLGNIGFKDGDS

-783 RGIRFFVAPGSGL
+783 RGIRFHIAPGSTL
-796 KKIRPKWVIAAELVD
+796 KKTRPKWVIAAELVD
-811 TSKLYARCVAKIEP
+811 TTKLYARCVAKIEP

-830 LARGLTESTYSDPR
+830 LSRGLTESQYSDPR

-885 IREALALGELDTK
+885 IREALANGEFDTR
-898 ARFYVENERL
+898 AAFFVANERL

-927 EHQLFAFYDSKV
+927 EHKLFAFYDAKI
-939 PADITNAA
+939 PADIFQAA
-947 SFEQWREGAEK
+947 TFEKWRETAEK
-958 LNPRLLYLTRDDL
+958 ENPKLLYLTRDDL

-978 ITAVQFPETLLLRQ
+978 ITAVQFPEKITL
-992 FGRSDALVA
+992 D
-1001 NHSKGNRD
+1001 
-1009 EGVAPTNVLISLKY
+1009 GVEITLKY
-1023 RFEPSHILDGVTAA
+1023 RFEPNHVLDGVTATI
-1037 VPLALLNQLDPTPTE
+1037 PLALLNQLNPVQTE

-1072 AFRRVCVPVPE
+1072 TFRRVCVPVPE
-1083 FVTGFLDEISNPTS
+1083 FVTKFLDESKVGEGAI
-1097 SFRRKSESSDLTTTT
+1097 K
-1112 LDSDFRRNDG
+1112 
-1122 KGDDEWQN
+1122 QV
-1130 LPLLETLAAYI
+1130 LAAHI
-1141 QHKTTLKISK
+1141 QRVTTFKIGM
-1151 DDWVLAEMP
+1151 DDWVEETPAHL
-1160 VHHLMNFSI
+1160 LMNFSV

-1183 RALQKQL
+1183 NALKKQL
-1190 GQAAQLTFRNTSP
+1190 GSAAQLTFRNTLP

-1213 DFGDLPQTLSFERDS
+1213 DFGDLPEKLSFERDG
-1228 LKVTGYPALEDNI
+1228 LKVTGYPALEDNEDSI
-1241 DAVSVKLFDTARE
+1241 SVKLFDTERE
-1254 AEISHRQGVCR
+1254 AVVNHRKGVCR
-1265 LMRFELQAQIKQLEK
+1265 LMRFELKEQMKQLEK
-1280 GLPNFN
+1280 SLPNFN
-1286 QYALAFRSIIS
+1286 QYALLLRNVMS

-1317 DDLPR
+1317 DELPR
-1322 TNADFMKLKA
+1322 TNADFMKLKQ

-1337 LPAVSEAI
+1337 LPAVTQAVV
-1345 ARQAQAIATEYQLLA
+1345 RQVQLAATEYQLLTA
-1360 AKQAQMPAT
+1360 QQAKMPAT

-1374 RDVESQTQLLV
+1374 RDVEQQVGLLV
-1385 YKNCFTQTPWEY
+1385 YKNCFHQTPWEQ
-1397 LQNIP
+1397 LQNVA
-1402 RYLKALRL
+1402 RYLKALKL

-1422 GKNAASVGALWQK
+1422 GKNAASVGLLWQK
-1435 WQDKINQL
+1435 WVEELDKQQKVDNVSEEL
-1443 QTAGSLI
+1443 LNF
-1450 LPALQDY
+1450 

-1476 FPVSIKRLEKTWAE
+1476 FPVSIKRLEKIWQDMR
-1490 INH
+1490 H

>member
-1 MQINQSVNQSVSQTT
+1 MNESKP
-16 LQTLETALQT
+16 LQLTPANFDTALQA
-26 CMLADKHAL
+26 CMLADRYAL
-35 RRKLRDVADLIKLAD
+35 RRKMQEVKVLQKSGDEKSLAK
-50 ENARL
+50 A
-55 KSQRLL
+55 QRLIN
-61 GEIAQKVRT
+61 EIVQKLHA
-70 SQQKYAA
+70 SQKKYTL
-77 RLASLPKPEYP
+77 RLTSLPRPEYP
-88 LELPVSARRDEIAAA
+88 LELPVSGRKDEISAA
-103 ISKNQVV
+103 IIKNQVV

-134 VAGFIGHTQ
+134 VSGLIGHTQ

-156 AQELN
+156 AQELK

-172 RFNDKI
+172 RFNDKLS
-178 TEGSYVKL
+178 ESSYVKL

-234 PDLKVIVTSATIDAT
+234 PDLKIIVTSATIDAD
-249 RFSSHFSAQTS
+249 RFSRHFN
-260 VGVIKAA
+260 GA

-284 PLGSAGFRAKESAQA
+284 PLGAAGFRAREMAEA

-306 DEETDTTLDNIPA
+306 EDETIF
-319 GSILGITKKAKTE
+319 GIARKAKTE
-332 SRWLEEDDEEEAIEE
+332 ARWLEEDDEEEAIEE
-347 AIMDAADDLLRQ
+347 AILDAADDLLRQ

-368 PGEREIRDVAEHLR
+368 PGEREIRDVADHLR
-382 KYQGRSTKLKH
+382 KYQGRSAKLKH

-406 DQQKIFKPH
+406 DQQKIFKSH
-415 SARRIVLATNVAET
+415 SSRRIVLATNVAET

-444 ARMNRYSVRAKVE
+444 ARVNRYSPRAKVE

-489 EQDFDGRPEF
+489 EQDFNGRPEF

-507 SLASV
+507 SLAAV

-523 IGDFPFI
+523 VTEFPFI
-530 ESPSSRLIADGYL
+530 EAPSSRLIADGYL

-550 VDSNRQITEI
+550 VDTRRQITET

-574 RMILAAKRENCL
+574 RMILAAKREHCL
-586 SEILVIASVLSMQD
+586 KEILIIASVLSIQD

-615 HAKFIGEGSD
+615 HARFAGEGSD
-625 FMSYLKIW
+625 FMSYLKLW
-633 DFYDSALK
+633 DFFDNALK

-651 ICHANFLSF
+651 QCHSNFLSF

-668 LHGQILQI
+668 LHGQLLDI
-676 VEELGFLIPSPFK
+676 VSEMEFK
-689 GEGKDGGK
+689 LNE
-697 NLAHISKTSP
+697 
-707 SRPISPSPQ
+707 
-716 PLSHQGRGVLS
+716 
-727 SSPQQRKTPYPLV
+727 
-740 GEGVHVLESA
+740 
-750 KEATFEQIHKSLLAG
+750 KEANFEQIHKALLAG
-765 LLGNIGFKDGDN
+765 LLGNIGFKDGESE
-777 DSYAGA
+777 SYAGA
-783 RGIRFFVAPGSGL
+783 RGIRFHIAPGSTL
-796 KKIRPKWVIAAELVD
+796 KKQRPKWVIAAELVD

-830 LARGLTESTYSDPR
+830 LARGLTESHYSDPR

-872 YGPINPTESREIF
+872 YGPIDPKESREIF
-885 IREALALGELDTK
+885 IREALANGEFDTR
-898 ARFYVENERL
+898 AAFFTANERL

-927 EHQLFAFYDSKV
+927 EHQLFTFYDAKI
-939 PADITNAA
+939 PADIYNAA
-947 SFEQWREGAEK
+947 SFEKWRAEAEK
-958 LNPRLLYLTRDDL
+958 LNPKLLYLTRDDL

-978 ITAVQFPETLLLRQ
+978 ITAVQFPEKIML
-992 FGRSDALVA
+992 
-1001 NHSKGNRD
+1001 
-1009 EGVAPTNVLISLKY
+1009 EGVEVSLKY
-1023 RFEPSHILDGVTAA
+1023 RFEPGHVLDGVTATI
-1037 VPLALLNQLDPTPTE
+1037 PLALLNQLNPVQTE

-1083 FVTGFLDEISNPTS
+1083 FVTGFLDKNKVGENAIKPA
-1097 SFRRKSESSDLTTTT
+1097 
-1112 LDSDFRRNDG
+1112 
-1122 KGDDEWQN
+1122 
-1130 LPLLETLAAYI
+1130 LAAHI
-1141 QHKTTLKISK
+1141 QRETTLKISAE
-1151 DDWVLAEMP
+1151 DWTDEIPEHL
-1160 VHHLMNFSI
+1160 LMNFSVI
-1169 VDDAGRELA
+1169 DDAGRELA

-1183 RALQKQL
+1183 NALKKQL
-1190 GQAAQLTFRNTSP
+1190 GSAAQLTFRNASP

-1213 DFGDLPQTLSFERDS
+1213 DFGDLPQTLSFERDG
-1228 LKVTGYPALEDNI
+1228 LKVTGYPALED
-1241 DAVSVKLFDTARE
+1241 DMDTVSVKLFDTKSE
-1254 AEISHRQGVCR
+1254 AEQSHRKGVCR
-1265 LMRFELQAQIKQLEK
+1265 LMRFELKEQMKQLEK
-1280 GLPNFN
+1280 SLPNFN
-1286 QYALAFRSIIS
+1286 QYALVLRNVMS

-1305 LTAIADRAFIGE
+1305 ITAIADRAFIGE

-1322 TNADFMKLKA
+1322 TNADFMKLKQ

-1337 LPAVSEAI
+1337 LPAVTEAV
-1345 ARQAQAIATEYQLLA
+1345 ARQAQAIATEYQLLMQ
-1360 AKQAQMPAT
+1360 KQGQMAAT

-1374 RDVESQTQLLV
+1374 RDLEQQVGLLV
-1385 YKNCFTQTPWEY
+1385 YKGCFSQTPWEY
-1397 LQNIP
+1397 LQSIP

-1410 RIEKQP
+1410 RIEKHP

-1422 GKNAASVGALWQK
+1422 GKNAGSVGLIWQK
-1435 WQDKINQL
+1435 WQDKINALHQAHLDIPQQL
-1443 QTAGSLI
+1443 L
-1450 LPALQDY
+1450 DF

-1476 FPVSIKRLEKTWAE
+1476 FPVSIKRLEKIWQDMRF
-1490 INH
+1490 